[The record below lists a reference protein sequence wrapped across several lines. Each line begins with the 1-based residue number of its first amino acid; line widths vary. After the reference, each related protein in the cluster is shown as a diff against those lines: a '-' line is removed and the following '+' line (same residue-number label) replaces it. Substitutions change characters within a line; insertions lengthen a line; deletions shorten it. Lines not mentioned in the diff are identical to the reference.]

1 MNKTEI
7 NKTYYQINQAKL
19 KEQRKLRYQAQT
31 QQIKT
36 ESKTKLSNYYR
47 ANNIQVLVSLK
58 DYLASSA
65 DKQKLWYR
73 FTGVLSQIKEGVSD
87 IIEIMRLREVTE
99 DLISDYWTT
108 AKKQIRINKQ
118 WNKLSFAEQ
127 QAKKNHWEKEL
138 QKEESELFAKLAKK
152 TTKQQAKIQE
162 QKAKKQAEIN
172 DYWNKKTSAKVECPE
187 CGKMVKELA
196 EENEL
201 CAKCLKNYEE

>member
-1 MNKTEI
+1 MIKQQLNKI
-7 NKTYYQINQAKL
+7 YYQLNQAKL

-73 FTGVLSQIKEGVSD
+73 FTSVLSQIKEGVSD
-87 IIEIMRLREVTE
+87 IIEIMRLKEITE
-99 DLISDYWTT
+99 DLITDYWTT

-118 WNKLSFAEQ
+118 WNKLSFSEQ

-152 TTKQQAKIQE
+152 ITKQKAKIQE
-162 QKAKKQAEIN
+162 HKVKKQAEIN
-172 DYWNKKTSAKVECPE
+172 DYWNKKTSAKTECSE